1 MNKSFPKNSTEVDL
15 IETFAAY
22 GAVQSVAIIKD
33 KRAGNDRGI
42 GFVEMPNKDE
52 EKSLLSDA

>member
-1 MNKSFPKNSTEVDL
+1 
-15 IETFAAY
+15 
-22 GAVQSVAIIKD
+22 VQSVAIIKD